1 MKKVLVTGGSGFL
14 GAGLVKKLVHLG
26 YHVRVLDNNFR
37 GRARRLTEVIN
48 DIEFIEGDI
57 RDQETVNRA
66 SKGIEWMFHLAF
78 VNGTRFF
85 YEKPGLVL
93 EVGVKGALTTMD
105 AVKKNGIEKYILASS
120 SEVYQEPTRVPT
132 DEHERIIIPD
142 VTNPRFSYSGGKLI
156 SELLA
161 LHYLQPTDTQR
172 IIFRPHNVYG
182 PDMGW
187 EHVVP
192 EFMLRLRQILDKKTG
207 NDAISF
213 PIQGTGKETRA
224 FCYVDDAVDGIVT
237 AAEKGTDGNLYHVG
251 VDEEVTITDIVNILG
266 KISSVNLTAETKI
279 NLQQGSTTRRC
290 PDIGKLRALGYDPK
304 VSLEEGLRKCWEWY
318 KDAIIDAP
326 VE

>member
-1 MKKVLVTGGSGFL
+1 MKKKVLVTGGSGFL

-26 YHVRVLDNNFR
+26 YDVKVLDNNFR
-37 GRARRLTEVIN
+37 GRARRLTEVMN

-66 SKGIEWMFHLAF
+66 LEGTEWLFHLAF
-78 VNGTRFF
+78 VNGTKFF
-85 YEKPGLVL
+85 YGKPGLVL

-120 SEVYQEPTRVPT
+120 SEVYQEPTKVPT
-132 DEHERIIIPD
+132 DESERIIIPD

-161 LHYLQPTDTQR
+161 LHYLQPSDATR

-192 EFMLRLRQILDKKTG
+192 EFMLRIRELLKTSG
-207 NDAISF
+207 GKTSVDF
-213 PIQGTGKETRA
+213 PIQGTGLETRA
-224 FCYVDDAVDGIVT
+224 FCYVDDAVNGIIA
-237 AAEKGTDGNLYHVG
+237 AAEHGDDGKLYHVG
-251 VDEEVTITDIVNILG
+251 VDEEISIGDVARQIGRIVGLD
-266 KISSVNLTAETKI
+266 L
-279 NLQQGSTTRRC
+279 NLQTKALLQGSTTRRC
-290 PDIGKLRALGYDPK
+290 PDISRLRALGYEPK
-304 VSLEEGLRKCWEWY
+304 VSLEEGLQKCWAWY
-318 KDAIIDAP
+318 KDAGVDGAK
-326 VE
+326 